1 MMFTRQI
8 QKQPT
13 SSLGTDGI
21 RDLWVAFLRRMISDA
36 TSHLTAPY
44 GNRALIIAS
53 ARDWLTEPRF
63 RRDREWVAMAIGVE
77 STAIDR
83 FVRELESNGW
93 NCGAA
98 QFSPCGSDGD
108 PCL

>member
-1 MMFTRQI
+1 MFARQI
-8 QKQPT
+8 QQQPT
-13 SSLGTDGI
+13 GDRGADGV
-21 RDLWVAFLRRMISDA
+21 RTLWVAFLRRMISDA
-36 TSHLTAPY
+36 TSHPTAPY

-83 FVRELESNGW
+83 FVRALEAAGW
-93 NCGAA
+93 THGST
-98 QFSPCGSDGD
+98 QFPPPVRDGD
-108 PCL
+108 PCW